1 MKPNSPYTRSLT
13 CSDDEPSSTPLGWVK
28 ISSLHLSRMRDP
40 GWSRNRRSHA
50 SSASLASHDRDAL
63 GGVDFAASIRAAMA
77 SAAWKR
83 EGQPWEARKRAL
95 KPACPG
101 GNGGFGAHLSSRQ
114 PSREPL
120 EPPRVMDRAPR
131 TSRGT
136 SRPPSRH
143 ASPEGTRPNGM
154 RSSWS
159 KSGQVGDRVTGD
171 FVFRIFSSN
180 EQIV

>member
-1 MKPNSPYTRSLT
+1 MVKVLA
-13 CSDDEPSSTPLGWVK
+13 EEAHLGKDHQRLQFLRQLKDV
-28 ISSLHLSRMRDP
+28 SGVGEDGVHPVPFRLARTHAFAH
-40 GWSRNRRSHA
+40 RRSHA

-83 EGQPWEARKRAL
+83 EVQPWEARKRAL

-120 EPPRVMDRAPR
+120 EPPRVMDRATR

-143 ASPEGTRPNGM
+143 ASPEGTRPNRM
-154 RSSWS
+154 RSSLDSWS
-159 KSGQVGDRVTGD
+159 KKVDKSVTW
-171 FVFRIFSSN
+171 
-180 EQIV
+180 